1 MKFLRIQDEL
11 NFAKKRYEL
20 TKKIETSFVD
30 AGFIQIKPEIFEE
43 YDEITAIDKNISTKS
58 MVKVVSNKVMV
69 LRPDITISL
78 MKSLIPRWEDDLNL
92 KLFYHSTV
100 YKNEGREGIKEI
112 RQFGCEYLGE
122 KSIEADRE
130 IVHMSLDILYKFGE
144 RFILEIGN
152 SNYIEGLLKEFRLKE
167 HEESKLKNLI
177 LRKNKI
183 EIKSYIKKFKV
194 EEKIKETLLNLFELN
209 GTIEEV
215 LVKANK
221 LYKNDLM
228 EKGLKEIQE
237 IAKLISKSN
246 YKKYINC
253 DLSMVGKF
261 DYYEGIMIKGYYS
274 NVYKEI
280 LSGGRYDRLTEEFG
294 KRLPA
299 IGFCIDVDGLMEA
312 SKDRS

>member
-1 MKFLRIQDEL
+1 MKYLSIENEL
-11 NFAKKRYEL
+11 NYSKKRYEF
-20 TKKIETSFVD
+20 TKEIESIFVKNNY
-30 AGFIQIKPEIFEE
+30 IQIKPSIFED
-43 YDEITAIDKNISTKS
+43 YDNFKSINKRIPTES
-58 MVKVVSNKVMV
+58 MVKVVSDKILIM
-69 LRPDITISL
+69 RPDITTSII
-78 MKSLIPRWEDDLNL
+78 KSLIPRWEEDLVL

-112 RQFGCEYLGE
+112 IQFGCEYLGE